1 MGDTNIR
8 RSAAEPSARKGSSSS
23 FENRL
28 RSIPLAQRLGLVA
41 AVTVVVLTL
50 FEVTKAHAVD
60 VAINLVI
67 DESRYRLACT
77 RLLLLIEGPFGALV
91 TTAAGI
97 GAVISSALGG
107 FKIAW
112 VLIVTA
118 VGAFI
123 LRSYTTLFFGG
134 SCFDLIRP

>member
-1 MGDTNIR
+1 M
-8 RSAAEPSARKGSSSS
+8 EVKGSDTGVLGTLRDQW
-23 FENRL
+23 NRF
-28 RSIPLAQRLGLVA
+28 RGFPLALQIGLSA
-41 AVTVVVLTL
+41 AVTVAVLAML
-50 FEVTKAHAVD
+50 ESSSAHALHI
-60 VAINLVI
+60 ANTIN
-67 DESRYRLACT
+67 DTRYREACS
-77 RLLLLIEGPFGALV
+77 RLLGLIEGPFGALV

-134 SCFDLIRP
+134 SCGALVP